1 MSPHDRPA
9 ATDHDGGGPDPHR
22 YASVQLLV
30 ELVNNTLDPGYAAA
44 AARRGPNPPRRW
56 YDTPAVAIGCLLI
69 GFALVVGY
77 IHTHRG
83 APEAQ
88 VVHDDLVAK
97 VHEAEDRGDDLS
109 AQLKQLSDQ
118 LEAARNGALSAS
130 ERAQL
135 SAAELAAGEVA
146 VTGPGL
152 SVTLD
157 EPAPPSASQS
167 PGRGGTTPVSAAHI
181 LTDRDIR
188 SVVNELWA
196 DGAEAISVNDVRLTP
211 TSAIRFAGEAVLV
224 DFQAISPPYT
234 IRAIGDPDTLATGFA
249 MSEVASRYQTL
260 SSAVGIR
267 FAFDE
272 KDSLTLPASTPP
284 TVRYARP
291 VPSSTP
297 SPTPT
302 PTPT

>member
-1 MSPHDRPA
+1 VSAPDRPA
-9 ATDHDGGGPDPHR
+9 TPDPASSADPHR

-30 ELVNNTLDPGYAAA
+30 ELVNDTLDPGYAAA

-56 YDTPAVAIGCLLI
+56 YDAPAVAIGCLLI

-77 IHTHRG
+77 IHTHRS

-88 VVHDDLVAK
+88 VVHDDLVTK
-97 VHEAEDRGDDLS
+97 VRDAEDRGDDLS
-109 AQLKQLSDQ
+109 AQLKRLSDE

-130 ERAQL
+130 QRAQL
-135 SAAELAAGEVA
+135 SAAELSAGQVA

-157 EPAPPSASQS
+157 EPPAPSASPS
-167 PGRGGTTPVSAAHI
+167 TGRGGTTPVGAAHI

-234 IRAIGDPDTLATGFA
+234 IRAVGDADTLATGFA

-272 KDSLTLPASTPP
+272 KGSLTLPASTPP
-284 TVRYARP
+284 TLRYARP
-291 VPSSTP
+291 VASSSPSP
-297 SPTPT
+297 IPTPT
-302 PTPT
+302 ST

>member
-1 MSPHDRPA
+1 MTRRDRPA
-9 ATDHDGGGPDPHR
+9 PPAPAARPDPQR
-22 YASVQLLV
+22 YASVRLLAD
-30 ELVNNTLDPGYAAA
+30 LVDDTLDPGYAAA
-44 AARRGPNPPRRW
+44 AARRGPNPPPRW
-56 YDTPAVAIGCLLI
+56 YDTPAVALGCLLI

-77 IHTHRG
+77 VHTHRG

-88 VVHDDLVAK
+88 KVHDDLVAK
-97 VHEAEDRGDDLS
+97 VHEAQDRGDDLS
-109 AQLKQLSDQ
+109 AQLKQLNDE
-118 LEAARNGALSAS
+118 LEAARNGALSAGQ
-130 ERAQL
+130 RAQL
-135 SAAELAAGEVA
+135 SAAELAAGQVA

-157 EPAPPSASQS
+157 EPPIPSASPS
-167 PGRGGTTPVSAAHI
+167 TGRGGTTPVGAAHI

-234 IRAIGDPDTLATGFA
+234 VRAVGEPDTLATGFA

-267 FAFDE
+267 FVFDE

-284 TVRYARP
+284 TLRYARP
-291 VPSSTP
+291 VPSPTP
-297 SPTPT
+297 SPTPS
-302 PTPT
+302 